1 MVSKDTPMSLCA
13 WLRVVTTLLLPVGT
27 AWCLSGPELGVL
39 VPVDA
44 SPSAALDL
52 LREETL
58 DTVDLEKPVHFVTPE
73 TMDTVAAP
81 GTYRVETAERDRL
94 KLVSEKRNRTVV
106 VMALPITH
114 VERIATPIAL
124 QIRDDDKFPH
134 VVLLMPDGNG
144 LDAVGSYD
152 AVRSRGQRSSLTG
165 ARLNEALGEKLA
177 AQGQRA
183 AGRGKPHD

>member
-1 MVSKDTPMSLCA
+1 MSVLMRPLVIGA
-13 WLRVVTTLLLPVGT
+13 VLLLSDTGWSASAVGVPVS
-27 AWCLSGPELGVL
+27 AEAPPSPELE
-39 VPVDA
+39 
-44 SPSAALDL
+44 L

-73 TMDTVAAP
+73 TTDTVAVP

-94 KLVSEKRNRTVV
+94 KLVSEKGSRTLV

-114 VERIATPIAL
+114 AERIATPIAL
-124 QIRDDDKFPH
+124 QLRDDDKFPH

-152 AVRSRGQRSSLTG
+152 AVRSRGHRSSLTG
-165 ARLNEALGEKLA
+165 VRLNEALGEKLA
-177 AQGQRA
+177 AQGRRA
-183 AGRGKPHD
+183 SRGGKPRD